1 MDDVV
6 RQTSHKNTNDV
17 GKLINDEIRI
27 FFAGPIAQK
36 ISQSLRQK
44 LQQQRRQ
51 RKFVDSISISNL
63 SEFVFERHLSSSSS
77 TNNNENNDNCNLL
90 FVFIVE
96 TIEDDELSEDAHG
109 FVRELMK
116 FIKNK
121 EAKTD
126 YYDEEKNEKNA
137 RAYVMIGVGDSN
149 IIADRQCFRSN
160 QNSAEDCNKGVQYV
174 EKMIDRCGN
183 RWRRKFKRIELDYAR
198 EWEDRLEKFLVGKF

>member
-17 GKLINDEIRI
+17 GKLNNDEIRI

-96 TIEDDELSEDAHG
+96 TIEDSL
-109 FVRELMK
+109 
-116 FIKNK
+116 
-121 EAKTD
+121 
-126 YYDEEKNEKNA
+126 
-137 RAYVMIGVGDSN
+137 
-149 IIADRQCFRSN
+149 
-160 QNSAEDCNKGVQYV
+160 
-174 EKMIDRCGN
+174 
-183 RWRRKFKRIELDYAR
+183 
-198 EWEDRLEKFLVGKF
+198 